1 MGSPLS
7 GRTVVILTLAFLITA
22 PGMGPL
28 IAATSDCPRNC
39 EVWAYGYREPEP
51 GTYRMIRDVKILQTI
66 AKDGSFTRGV
76 FLEHFSSIFSGS
88 RLMLDTKDKPEYS
101 LTATFTK
108 IIEINTSKPY
118 SVLTVALGFN
128 GGVIGSGY
136 GSLTWI
142 TADVSGDL
150 ENPDYRNFR
159 NDIPCHYHKERLRTW
174 LTVSEGH
181 DITAHVPLMAEKV
194 TASEI
199 NAILTRYEQIPVE
212 AVFGKTPYWCDHPHD
227 SPRPVTIEIEGLRA
241 AQGRL
246 DKASYA
252 HSVRIIVS
260 AEKGSFVRGTPLA
273 GDPRSRVFEFASQ
286 HMDGKTPF
294 LLNYIPP
301 EGEDHSDV
309 ITVYNSCEIRYESVI
324 PLSET
329 KKGSMLLQIEN
340 QCGWEGTLTMSETM
354 QAGEKESLL
363 AALTPGGR
371 YDISKNWGV
380 RFKLKREAD
389 AGGRFRYAVDEA
401 RLLSFKETL
410 EATLFMME
418 REGRRIEAASKEG
431 AASRGRRL
439 SKGECD
445 LDFIVDTNKG
455 TYRLWGKID
464 VQGISIQGRDEIEIK
479 VRPVDEAHGEDP
491 GGATG
496 IDESVDITGKFDK
509 SRTPEGVPE
518 ELKGRKDLM
527 QEVPAEF
534 REFLEDLGGKQ
545 KYVMTWE
552 LKRKAVRVTRG

>member
-1 MGSPLS
+1 MGSFIARLALI
-7 GRTVVILTLAFLITA
+7 GLTAAFLLA
-22 PGMGPL
+22 AAGLGPL
-28 IAATSDCPRNC
+28 LAATSDCPRNC
-39 EVWAYGYREPEP
+39 EVWAYGYQEPEP

-76 FLEHFSSIFSGS
+76 FLEHFAAVFSGS
-88 RLMLDTKDKPEYS
+88 RLMLDTKNKPEYS

-128 GGVIGSGY
+128 GGQTGSGY

-142 TADVSGDL
+142 TADISGDL

-159 NDIPCHYHKERLRTW
+159 NDIPCHYHKERLHTW
-174 LTVSEGH
+174 LTVSEGY

-194 TASEI
+194 KASEI
-199 NAILTRYEQIPVE
+199 NNILTRYEQIPIE
-212 AVFGKTPYWCDHPHD
+212 AVFGKTPYWCDRSD
-227 SPRPVTIEIEGLRA
+227 DTPRPETIEIEGLRA

-246 DKASYA
+246 EKVSYA

-260 AEKGSFVRGTPLA
+260 AEKGTFVRGTPLA
-273 GDPRSRVFEFASQ
+273 GDPKSHVFEFASQ
-286 HMDGKTPF
+286 SVNGDNPF

-301 EGEDHSDV
+301 EGEDNSDV

-340 QCGWEGTLTMSETM
+340 QCGWEGTLTMTETM
-354 QAGEKESLL
+354 EAGEKESLL
-363 AALTPGGR
+363 AALTPGGK

-389 AGGRFRYAVDEA
+389 AGGRFRYAADEA

-418 REGRRIEAASKEG
+418 REGRRIEATSKEG
-431 AASRGRRL
+431 ATSRGRSL

-455 TYRLWGKID
+455 TYRLWGEID
-464 VQGISIQGRDEIEIK
+464 VRGISIQGRDEIEIK

-491 GGATG
+491 GGTTG
-496 IDESVDITGKFDK
+496 IDESVEIAGTFDK
-509 SRTPEGVPE
+509 SKTPGGVPE

-527 QEVPAEF
+527 QEVPAGF

-552 LKRKAVRVTRG
+552 LKRKAVRVTKG